1 MNVNIWSNVGVDV
14 QTILGAAVTIDTI
27 SKANP
32 AVAGAAAHPFL
43 DGDIVLLRTKGMRQL
58 DWAVVRVA
66 NKASGTFELE
76 GIDSSGFSTFS
87 SGTAQKIT
95 FGATAETFQD
105 VSANGGEAADVN
117 VSTIHSDQDTSIP
130 GNRTPLV
137 FNFGSIWDPSDPALK
152 ALKGFDRK
160 KSPCAMVFRFAT
172 GDLVYFAATPST
184 SLAPGGSAGAVVTT
198 PVKLSVKGLLT
209 TYPAAV

>member
-14 QTILGAAVTIDTI
+14 QTALAAAVPLESI

-32 AVAGAAAHPFL
+32 AVAGADAHPFL
-43 DGDIVLLRTKGMRQL
+43 DGDIILLRTKGMRQL
-58 DWAVVRVA
+58 DWAVVRVD
-66 NKASGTFELE
+66 NKTTDTFELK
-76 GIDSSGFSTFS
+76 GIDSTDFKTFV

-95 FGATAETFQD
+95 FGTSAETFQD

-117 VSTIHSDQDTSIP
+117 VSTIHNDQDTSIP

-137 FNFGSIWDPSDPALK
+137 FNFGSIWDPHDPVLQALK
-152 ALKGFDRK
+152 AFDTK
-160 KSPCAMVFRFAT
+160 KSPCAVVFNFAT
-172 GDLVYFAATPST
+172 GDQVYFAATPSA

-198 PVKLSVKGLLT
+198 PVKLSVRGRLT
-209 TYPAAV
+209 NYAGA

>member
-14 QTILGAAVTIDTI
+14 QTALGAPVALESI

-32 AVAGAAAHPFL
+32 AAAGADAHPFV
-43 DGDIVLLRTKGMRQL
+43 DGDVLLLRVKGMREL
-58 DWAVVRVA
+58 DWAIVRVA
-66 NKASGTFELE
+66 GKTTDAFNLE
-76 GIDSSGFSTFS
+76 GIDSTEFGTFV
-87 SGTAQKIT
+87 SGTAEKIT
-95 FGATAETFQD
+95 FGASAETFQD
-105 VSANGGEAADVN
+105 VSANGGEAADVA

-137 FNFGSIWDPSDPALK
+137 FNFGSIWDPNDPVLK
-152 ALKGFDRK
+152 ALKVFDRK
-160 KSPCAMVFRFAT
+160 KTPCALVFRFAT

-184 SLAPGGSAGAVVTT
+184 SLAPGGSAGGVVTT

-209 TYPAAV
+209 NYAAA

>member
-14 QTILGAAVTIDTI
+14 QTALAAAVNLESI

-32 AVAGAAAHPFL
+32 AVAGADAHPFL
-43 DGDIVLLRTKGMRQL
+43 DGDIILLRTKGMREL
-58 DWAVVRVA
+58 DWAVVRVD
-66 NKASGTFELE
+66 NKTTDTFELE
-76 GIDSSGFSTFS
+76 GIDSTDFKTFV

-95 FGATAETFQD
+95 FGASAETFQD

-117 VSTIHSDQDTSIP
+117 VSTIHNDQDTSIP

-137 FNFGSIWDPSDPALK
+137 FNFGSIWDPNDPVLK
-152 ALKGFDRK
+152 ALKVFDSK
-160 KSPCAMVFRFAT
+160 KSPCAVVFRFAT
-172 GDLVYFAATPST
+172 GDQVYFAATPST

-198 PVKLSVKGLLT
+198 PVKLSVRGRLAN
-209 TYPAAV
+209 YAAA

>member
-14 QTILGAAVTIDTI
+14 QTALAVAVPITAIT
-27 SKANP
+27 KANP
-32 AVAGAAAHPFL
+32 AVASATAHGFL
-43 DGDIVLLRTKGMRQL
+43 DGDVLLLRTKGMRQL
-58 DWAVVRVA
+58 DWAVVRVD
-66 NKASGTFELE
+66 NKTTDSFELE
-76 GIDSSGFSTFS
+76 GIDSTEFSTFS

-95 FGATAETFQD
+95 FGASAETFQD

-117 VSTIHSDQDTSIP
+117 VSTIHNDQDTSIP

-137 FNFGSIWDPSDPALK
+137 FNFGSIWDPNDPALK

-160 KSPCAMVFRFAT
+160 KSPCAIVFRFAT
-172 GDLVYFAATPST
+172 GDLVYFAATPSS

-209 TYPAAV
+209 NYAAA